1 MSQRDPPAFWLR
13 WDHRQSDR
21 ECLFPS
27 AIRPRPEPDLERYH
41 IRLVSGLRL
50 SPSKLTSCPRCN
62 YTLPRYAM
70 GHLKDNTELV
80 ARVRRIAGQVTSVEK
95 ALVSDAPCAT
105 VLHRVAA
112 VRGAVNG
119 LLDEIIAPH
128 LTAHVAADGLSP
140 EEDRKTTRMNSS
152 H

>member
-1 MSQRDPPAFWLR
+1 
-13 WDHRQSDR
+13 
-21 ECLFPS
+21 
-27 AIRPRPEPDLERYH
+27 
-41 IRLVSGLRL
+41 
-50 SPSKLTSCPRCN
+50 
-62 YTLPRYAM
+62 M

-119 LLDEIIAPH
+119 LLDEIIAQH
-128 LTAHVAADGLSP
+128 LTAHVAADGLSH
-140 EEDRKTTRMNSS
+140 EERAARSEEHTSELQSLMRISYAVFCLKKTTTRTKPISS
-152 H
+152 NEY

>member
-1 MSQRDPPAFWLR
+1 MVVQDRAGRASPPTGLARSGLR
-13 WDHRQSDR
+13 CDR
-21 ECLFPS
+21 RHGGGACLFPA
-27 AIRPRPEPDLERYH
+27 AIRLSPEPDLERYH
-41 IRLVSGLRL
+41 IRPGSGLCL

-105 VLHRVAA
+105 VLHRSEEHTSELQSLMRISYA
-112 VRGAVNG
+112 VF
-119 LLDEIIAPH
+119 
-128 LTAHVAADGLSP
+128 
-140 EEDRKTTRMNSS
+140 
-152 H
+152 